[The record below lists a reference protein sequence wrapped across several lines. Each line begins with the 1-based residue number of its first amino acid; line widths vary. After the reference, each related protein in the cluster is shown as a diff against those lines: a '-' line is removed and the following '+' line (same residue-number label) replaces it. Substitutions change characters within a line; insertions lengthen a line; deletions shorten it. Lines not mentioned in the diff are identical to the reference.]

1 MKSLQVLTPNKKCIF
16 NCPFCISKSHK
27 HNNTFVNNYENNY
40 KLWESNFIKVL
51 KENKD
56 LKNIVITGTNEPMQ
70 DEKCVDDI
78 INITRK
84 YRSDINIELQTR
96 YYKESKVFSKLD
108 VVAFSVSDFRLLK
121 IIKKTNNVT
130 RIVII
135 LTDSFNSK
143 SLKDIIYEMDKNIE
157 QLTFKV
163 LHDSN
168 GFNVDM
174 DNWIKKHKTDKI
186 TIENLKK
193 DIDNYNGNI
202 SIIFDETCMDSTNR
216 YMVYRED
223 GNLYKDFE
231 EVSLWKI

>member
-1 MKSLQVLTPNKKCIF
+1 
-16 NCPFCISKSHK
+16 
-27 HNNTFVNNYENNY
+27 
-40 KLWESNFIKVL
+40 
-51 KENKD
+51 
-56 LKNIVITGTNEPMQ
+56 MQ